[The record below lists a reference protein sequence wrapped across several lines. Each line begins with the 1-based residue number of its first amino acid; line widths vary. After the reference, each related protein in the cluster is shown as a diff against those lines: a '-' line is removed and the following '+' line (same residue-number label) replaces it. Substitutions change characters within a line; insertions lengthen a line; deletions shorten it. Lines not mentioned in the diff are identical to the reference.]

1 MDRGKERL
9 AMSSGLS
16 STLSEFTR
24 KSDFAKNPLAGET
37 APAARAARRSSSSLL
52 SRLGTGIKT
61 FFRKLVSWPI
71 MLVSSNF
78 MRYLL
83 AFMLGAAALLG
94 WQTWGNTARRTVAS
108 WSPRLAFVAPASAR
122 GITPD
127 QMQATSRALAAVHQ
141 SVDKLSSE
149 ISRMEA
155 QGNSDTVAAAAA
167 ASERRKSK
175 R

>member
-1 MDRGKERL
+1 
-9 AMSSGLS
+9 MSSGLS

-37 APAARAARRSSSSLL
+37 AARPTRRSSSFL
-52 SRLGTGIKT
+52 SRLWTGIKT
-61 FFRKLVSWPI
+61 FMRRLVSWPLK
-71 MLVSSNF
+71 LVSSNF

-83 AFMLGAAALLG
+83 AFVLGAAAMLG
-94 WQTWGNTARRTVAS
+94 WQAWGNTARRTVAS

-122 GITPD
+122 GITSD

-141 SVDKLSSE
+141 SVDKLSTE

-155 QGNSDTVAAAAA
+155 QGGSDTVAAAS
-167 ASERRKSK
+167 SERRKSK